1 MRNSCSE
8 FRHSTDVAGGAKA
21 ALRLENGGC
30 WNQSQVSVSFFV
42 CVVMLMHSTANHPS
56 LSSLAFC
63 EGRQIKAG
71 PSRRYARPL
80 KRSACP
86 ASAQSGLTANPS
98 LVTDWFGRIWFGLGG
113 GRTGSVGPAD

>member
-21 ALRLENGGC
+21 ALRLGDGGG
-30 WNQSQVSVSFFV
+30 WNQSQFSVSFFV
-42 CVVMLMHSTANHPS
+42 CVVMLMHST
-56 LSSLAFC
+56 AFC

-80 KRSACP
+80 KCSACP